1 MKKDILFWEE
11 DGLPIVVK
19 RSRAEDKY
27 RTLFNY
33 MELFSTGMKNKYKR
47 VYIDLYAGSGCARIE
62 GDEKIF
68 KGSAL
73 LSLSVKQP
81 FDKYIFCEENREC
94 VTALRKRIQDNFSPL
109 NTIIIEG
116 DCNNSID
123 SIIDNIPKSSISQ
136 NVLTLCIVDP
146 DSLDVHYDS
155 LKKLANVTRIDF
167 IVLLAL
173 MMDANRN
180 ESNYIRPDNVK
191 VESFLGKKD
200 WRPRWMEYKERDNSF
215 PRYLTSEFENQM
227 MSIGYR
233 FFPEVTPK
241 KEIRSK
247 EKNLPLYHLAF
258 FSKSEKGIEFWKK
271 GLKYS
276 SDQTTFEFV

>member
-11 DGLPIVVK
+11 DGLPVIVK

-33 MELFSTGMKNKYKR
+33 MELFSTGMKNKFKR
-47 VYIDLYAGSGCARIE
+47 VYVDLYAGSGCVRIE

-73 LSLSVKQP
+73 LSMSVKQP
-81 FDKYIFCEENREC
+81 FDNYIFCEENREC
-94 VTALRKRIQDNFSPL
+94 VTALKKRIDTYYSSL
-109 NTIIIEG
+109 NTTIIEG

-123 SIIDNIPKSSISQ
+123 SIIGNIPKSTKEQ

-146 DSLDVHYDS
+146 DSLDVHFES

-180 ESNYIRPDNVK
+180 ESNYMRPESLK
-191 VESFLGKKD
+191 VESFLERKD
-200 WRPRWMEYKERDNSF
+200 WRSRWMEYRERDNSF
-215 PRYLTSEFENQM
+215 PRYLTSEFEDQM
-227 MSIGYR
+227 MSIGYK
-233 FFPEVTPK
+233 FFPEATPK

-258 FSKSEKGIEFWKK
+258 FSKSETGIEFWKK

-276 SDQTTFEFV
+276 SDQTTFEFE